1 MHGMNSIQ
9 PTFSFIHPNNIFQG
23 AAIMKLLNIRFFPT
37 LFFLFSFLN
46 FNYSRQQPF
55 LERPMSAS
63 FFNVGNKTTNVGETR
78 D

>member
-1 MHGMNSIQ
+1 
-9 PTFSFIHPNNIFQG
+9 
-23 AAIMKLLNIRFFPT
+23 MKLLNIRFFPT
-37 LFFLFSFLN
+37 LFFLFSFLS